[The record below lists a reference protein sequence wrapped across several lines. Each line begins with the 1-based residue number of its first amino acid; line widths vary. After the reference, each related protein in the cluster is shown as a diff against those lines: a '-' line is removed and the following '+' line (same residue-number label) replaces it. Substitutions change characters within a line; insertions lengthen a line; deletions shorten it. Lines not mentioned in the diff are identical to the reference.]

1 MCYARLVQV
10 TFGHKN
16 VGLGYLKLLPDCYEV
31 SPGQVSTSQVV
42 EIVAQR
48 VAQLQRAR

>member
-16 VGLGYLKLLPDCYEV
+16 VGLGYLELLPDCYEV
-31 SPGQVSTSQVV
+31 SPGQVGTGQVV

>member
-1 MCYARLVQV
+1 
-10 TFGHKN
+10 
-16 VGLGYLKLLPDCYEV
+16 V

>member
-1 MCYARLVQV
+1 
-10 TFGHKN
+10 
-16 VGLGYLKLLPDCYEV
+16 V
-31 SPGQVSTSQVV
+31 SPGQVGTGQVV